1 MKTEMVKAKLNG
13 RYTMILPKHRADRPE
28 WYSADGWEKARME
41 KMHEEIN
48 SEKMLGK
55 NPLIY
60 YVGVEMGEMTA
71 LCQMWGAKVVMF
83 EPNPLAWPSIKAI
96 WDANKLEFPLGIF
109 PGFASDETDS
119 PKNLEY
125 TEKYLHIGSDGWPVC
140 VHAEIEEAHGFKELD
155 KESESFPQITIDDM
169 VQVSQNFPTMI
180 SLDVEGAEGMVLKGA
195 EATLRAYHPKIFLS
209 GHPEFLHDNFEG
221 KAGFEYLRDLRDWL
235 KEIGYK
241 EEILDYQHEVHLFY
255 HA

>member
-96 WDANKLEFPLGIF
+96 WDANELEMPLALF
-109 PGFASDETDS
+109 AGFASNELKGA
-119 PKNLEY
+119 KNKEFV
-125 TEKYLHIGSDGWPVC
+125 EKYLHFGEDGWPVC
-140 VHAEIEEAHGFKELD
+140 VHTEIEEAHGFKELD
-155 KESESFPQITIDDM
+155 KEADNFPQYTIDHA
-169 VQVSQNFPTMI
+169 VGATGYIPTMI

-195 EATLRAYHPKIFLS
+195 EGTLRAYHPKIFLS

-241 EEILDYQHEVHLFY
+241 EEILDYEHELHLFY